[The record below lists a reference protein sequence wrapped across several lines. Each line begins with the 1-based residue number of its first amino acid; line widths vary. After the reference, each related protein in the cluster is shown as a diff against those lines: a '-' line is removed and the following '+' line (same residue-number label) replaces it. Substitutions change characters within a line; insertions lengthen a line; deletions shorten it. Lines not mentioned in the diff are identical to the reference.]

1 MNSAKLEYPVWQQ
14 PLMAVVLE
22 FDSKPLREKFQ
33 KLEAFKSVRFNE
45 LEGKIQALNDGFITI
60 RLVNEQRLG
69 NGGKK

>member
-22 FDSKPLREKFQ
+22 FDSKSLREKFQ

-45 LEGKIQALNDGFITI
+45 LEGEI
-60 RLVNEQRLG
+60 
-69 NGGKK
+69 